1 MKRIL
6 ALAGLALL
14 ACVALLVGRA
24 LLLRPQRST
33 VTPVARTAFLDE
45 AAIVERLAA
54 AIRIETVSHQD
65 PAEDDPAAFQA
76 FREHL
81 ERSYPALHAS
91 LRREIF
97 NERSLLYT
105 WPGRDASLPGVV
117 LMAHQDV
124 VPVEPGT
131 ESNWDHPAFSGA
143 IADGFVWGRGTL
155 DTKGKLTAIC
165 EAIEVLAREGFQ
177 PKRTTYL
184 FFGHDEEVGGRN
196 GARAIVQRFESEGK
210 HFEWVLDE
218 GGTIA
223 IGIVPGV
230 TRPAALIGIAE
241 KGYLTL
247 ALTATAE
254 GGHSSMPPPNTAI
267 GILAAGIVR
276 LEAQPLPA
284 AVRGATHQFLSA
296 IAPEMDLPTRTVVAN
311 ADLLEPLLL
320 RALSGSPR
328 SNATIRTTTAV
339 TMIQA
344 GIKENAL
351 PATARAIANFRLLPG
366 DTIDGVIEHVRRA
379 VADPRI
385 TVAVL
390 EGSHALEPSPES
402 RTDSEAFALL
412 TRTIQ
417 EMHPDA
423 VIAPNLVLGGTD
435 ARYFRAVSENVYRF
449 GPLRLGAEDLKR
461 PHGTNER
468 IDAKDY
474 VDSIH
479 FYVRLLR
486 NAG

>member
-6 ALAGLALL
+6 GFVGLALVAAL
-14 ACVALLVGRA
+14 ALLVGRA
-24 LLLRPQRST
+24 LVLRPQAEGAAPMVRA
-33 VTPVARTAFLDE
+33 PFPDE
-45 AAIVERLAA
+45 PAILERLAG
-54 AIRIETVSHQD
+54 AIRIQTVSHQD
-65 PAEDDPAAFQA
+65 PTQDDPVAFQA
-76 FREHL
+76 LRDHL

-91 LRREIF
+91 LGRELVS
-97 NERSLLYT
+97 ERSLLYT
-105 WPGRDASLPGVV
+105 WRGRDASLPGVV

-131 ESNWDHPAFSGA
+131 EADWEHPPFSGA
-143 IADGFVWGRGTL
+143 IAGGFVWGRGTL
-155 DTKGKLTAIC
+155 DTKGKLTALC
-165 EAIEVLAREGFQ
+165 EAVDALASEGFQ

-196 GARAIVQRFESEGK
+196 GALPMAQRFESEGR

-223 IGIVPGV
+223 VGIVPGV
-230 TRPAALIGIAE
+230 ARPVALIGIAE

-254 GGHSSMPPPNTAI
+254 GGHSSMPPSHTAI
-267 GILAAGIVR
+267 GILAAGIER
-276 LEAQPLPA
+276 LEAQPMRPA
-284 AVRGATHQFLSA
+284 LRGATRDFLA
-296 IAPEMDLPTRTVVAN
+296 AVAPEMALPMRTAVAN

-351 PATARAIANFRLLPG
+351 PASARAVVNFRLLPG
-366 DTIDGVIEHVRRA
+366 DTVEAVIEHVRSA
-379 VADPRI
+379 VDDPRI
-385 TVAVL
+385 SVEVL
-390 EGSHALEPSPES
+390 PGSHALEPSPES
-402 RTDSEAFALL
+402 RTDVEGFALL
-412 TRTIQ
+412 TRTIR

-435 ARYFRAVSENVYRF
+435 ARYFRAVSESVYRF
-449 GPLRLGAEDLKR
+449 GPLRLGPDDLKR
-461 PHGTNER
+461 AHGTNER
-468 IDAKDY
+468 IDAQDY
-474 VDSIH
+474 IDSIR
-479 FYVRLLR
+479 FYTQLLR